1 MGGAESTERQADAAP
16 SAATASCC
24 WNGGKHV
31 FELALD
37 VNVRQTFGMA
47 VSPNLHPNPKPNP
60 NLTVTLT
67 TRARLACH
75 HLAHESS
82 AGLPSPAPAISCA

>member
-16 SAATASCC
+16 STATTATCC

-37 VNVRQTFGMA
+37 VNIRQTFGMA
-47 VSPNLHPNPKPNP
+47 VSPNPNPNPKPEPNP

-67 TRARLACH
+67 
-75 HLAHESS
+75 
-82 AGLPSPAPAISCA
+82 